1 MLKIEKDSQT
11 SLTKNI
17 NFEISQASLQKIC
30 EEVLDKFPV
39 LNMTYEKSD
48 KELFKETYGFKVE
61 EEVFV
66 DDYLENVLSRLFYY
80 TRGNVSSRVASPYD
94 LSKVDVPMVVAY
106 NLAKK
111 YGLIDMK
118 QLLTKIPKGAK
129 FVPGWF
135 FNDKNMKI
143 KVSDLKDFY
152 NVCEIWYNT
161 NTSTVFNTSFI
172 GDLESVPKDNTVM
185 KNFVISVGEEG
196 TETKAFNGTLKIPS
210 TFVSKNAS
218 FTESPDVYWR
228 NFIKYTNNSS
238 WLPEMNTKG
247 TVETTDGD
255 TFNVPVPKNL
265 VDGGA
270 VRLEYKMFKEN
281 TVSDFVNKYV
291 KNNALTV
298 TSSEYPYDKW
308 IYRKPGDSK
317 VVKTGLKT
325 IDETVNTD
333 VFLKGGEA
341 IDINWHNEYLHW
353 YNCDHSGRDGHKG
366 RRFKGAYIT
375 GWQPVNGHK
384 LSETSELDKVTL
396 PQNDYSVNYSFN
408 KSLKYR
414 KGTIL
419 KQKIYETDKDCF
431 VKDWDGE
438 SKEIYLQNQY
448 SYGILRKLSENPR
461 TACLVTAS
469 EDVYVLTEQS
479 KEAIKKL
486 GRIGLYYYLNECI
499 NVFNEWYR
507 EASFVY
513 HYKNYLTEV
522 IKKLPNGTYEDYALL
537 GCILVRTYEQKT
549 LKTSELKNFGK
560 SFVVTKSRTKTVNL
574 DLLYEIHL
582 PKLTKNGNKI
592 HFSTSLTG
600 DFNRYYI
607 YGDSSIYK
615 VKKIPFETSEGK
627 IVDNIF
633 LVHHEVFN
641 ASLNKG
647 YPKIFQNFDL
657 YGS

>member
-17 NFEISQASLQKIC
+17 NFEISESSLQKIC

-39 LNMTYEKSD
+39 LNMTYEKAD
-48 KELFKETYGFKVE
+48 KDIFRDTYGLKVE

-66 DDYLENVLSRLFYY
+66 DNYLENVLSRLCYDVNGKLSI
-80 TRGNVSSRVASPYD
+80 TSPYD
-94 LSKVDVPMVVAY
+94 LSQVDVPLVVAY

-118 QLLTKIPKGAK
+118 RLLTKIPNGSK
-129 FVPGWF
+129 FIPKWL
-135 FNDKNMKI
+135 FNGNNTKI
-143 KVSDLKDFY
+143 KVSDLNGFY
-152 NVCEIWYNT
+152 NVCELWYNT

-172 GDLESVPKDNTVM
+172 GDLDSAPNDSTEIKKFT
-185 KNFVISVGEEG
+185 ISVGEER

-210 TFVSKNAS
+210 TFVSKNATY
-218 FTESPDVYWR
+218 TESPKVYWS
-228 NFIKYTNNSS
+228 NVIKYTRNDA
-238 WLPEMNTKG
+238 WLPEMNNVGNVT
-247 TVETTDGD
+247 TTDGSQ
-255 TFNVPVPKNL
+255 FNIPVPTNL
-265 VDGGA
+265 VNDGA
-270 VRLEYKMFKEN
+270 ITLNYKMFKEN
-281 TVSDFVNKYV
+281 TVSDFVNNYL

-298 TSSEYPYDKW
+298 ISSTYPYDKW

-325 IDETVNTD
+325 IDETVNSD
-333 VFLKGGEA
+333 VFLADGEA
-341 IDINWHNEYLHW
+341 INVGLVNEYNHW
-353 YNCDHSGRDGHKG
+353 YNCSHSGQDGHTG

-375 GWQPVNGHK
+375 GWQPVNGYS
-384 LSETSELDKVTL
+384 LSNVSDLDVTTL
-396 PQNDYSVNYSFN
+396 SQNDYSVNYSFK
-408 KSLKYR
+408 KSLRYR

-419 KQKIYETDKDCF
+419 KQKVYETDKDCY
-431 VKDWDGE
+431 VKEWNGE
-438 SKEIYLQNQY
+438 SKIIYLQNDY
-448 SYGILRKLSENPR
+448 SYGTLRPLAENPR

-469 EDVYVLTEQS
+469 EDIYILTEKS

-499 NVFNEWYR
+499 NIFNEWHR

-513 HYKNYLTEV
+513 HYKKYISEASM
-522 IKKLPNGTYEDYALL
+522 KLPDGTYEDNALL
-537 GCILVRTYEQKT
+537 GCILVKTYEQKI
-549 LKTSELKNFGK
+549 LQTSELETLGK
-560 SFVVTKSRTKTVNL
+560 PFIITKTQTKIADA
-574 DLLYEIHL
+574 DLLYELHL
-582 PKLTKNGNKI
+582 PKLTKNGNNI

-600 DFNRYYI
+600 NFNKYYV
-607 YGDSSIYK
+607 YGNSSIYK
-615 VKKIPFETSEGK
+615 VKKIPFETPEGK
-627 IVDNIF
+627 IIDNIF

-647 YPKIFQNFDL
+647 YPTIFQNYDI

>member
-325 IDETVNTD
+325 IDESRKRKAEISCRDTSRPCT
-333 VFLKGGEA
+333 
-341 IDINWHNEYLHW
+341 
-353 YNCDHSGRDGHKG
+353 GRSA
-366 RRFKGAYIT
+366 R
-375 GWQPVNGHK
+375 
-384 LSETSELDKVTL
+384 
-396 PQNDYSVNYSFN
+396 
-408 KSLKYR
+408 
-414 KGTIL
+414 
-419 KQKIYETDKDCF
+419 
-431 VKDWDGE
+431 
-438 SKEIYLQNQY
+438 
-448 SYGILRKLSENPR
+448 
-461 TACLVTAS
+461 
-469 EDVYVLTEQS
+469 
-479 KEAIKKL
+479 
-486 GRIGLYYYLNECI
+486 
-499 NVFNEWYR
+499 
-507 EASFVY
+507 
-513 HYKNYLTEV
+513 
-522 IKKLPNGTYEDYALL
+522 
-537 GCILVRTYEQKT
+537 
-549 LKTSELKNFGK
+549 
-560 SFVVTKSRTKTVNL
+560 
-574 DLLYEIHL
+574 
-582 PKLTKNGNKI
+582 
-592 HFSTSLTG
+592 
-600 DFNRYYI
+600 
-607 YGDSSIYK
+607 
-615 VKKIPFETSEGK
+615 
-627 IVDNIF
+627 
-633 LVHHEVFN
+633 
-641 ASLNKG
+641 
-647 YPKIFQNFDL
+647 
-657 YGS
+657 

>member
-135 FNDKNMKI
+135 FNDKNTKI

-185 KNFVISVGEEG
+185 KNFVISVGEER

-333 VFLKGGEA
+333 VFLKGGET

-353 YNCDHSGRDGHKG
+353 YNCDHSGWDGHKG

-384 LSETSELDKVTL
+384 LSEASELDKVTL

-560 SFVVTKSRTKTVNL
+560 SFVVTKSRTKTANL

-582 PKLTKNGNKI
+582 PKLTKNGNRI